1 MKTEISS
8 FHHCILVPEL
18 SQKALHQCLL
28 NSKLMNNKLINAKES
43 EAMKPPPSHC
53 CCLPLL
59 TLPITEQTDIMSL
72 LIWYLT
78 KDTTR
83 TSLAVQWLR
92 HWAPTARGVGLIP
105 GWGTKIPHAW
115 WQGQKKE
122 RTLYHVGSI
131 FTKKICMILN
141 KSWENVALYTL
152 KIFMVLQSETRGC
165 SRLKEIKETWKL
177 NIIHDPALNC
187 GPEKIISVIE
197 KFK

>member
-92 HWAPTARGVGLIP
+92 HRAPTARGVGLIP

-115 WQGQKKE
+115 WQGQKK
-122 RTLYHVGSI
+122 RKDTISRRQYLYQKNLHDLKQIMRKCRFVHFKNI
-131 FTKKICMILN
+131 HAITKWDEGL
-141 KSWENVALYTL
+141 
-152 KIFMVLQSETRGC
+152 F
-165 SRLKEIKETWKL
+165 
-177 NIIHDPALNC
+177 
-187 GPEKIISVIE
+187 
-197 KFK
+197 